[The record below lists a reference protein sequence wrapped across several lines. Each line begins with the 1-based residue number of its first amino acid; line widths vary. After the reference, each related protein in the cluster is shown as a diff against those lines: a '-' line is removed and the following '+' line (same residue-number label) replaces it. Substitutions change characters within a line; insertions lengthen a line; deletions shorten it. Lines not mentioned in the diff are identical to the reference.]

1 MARAAASWDIQNCAK
16 ASPSSREIAFG
27 GQERERVEGVDKG
40 KRVNADEGSLK

>member
-1 MARAAASWDIQNCAK
+1 MASVVVSPDIQNCVK
-16 ASPSSREIAFG
+16 TSSTSREIAFG